1 LEKPAAG
8 RYDPIYLRK
17 NPGDPFD
24 KTGSKRDALRGT
36 SYEGRPTQDNLHF
49 AGVGFAMVFLTALSS
64 ALSPAA
70 AASQPSQQQQRSTL
84 AVTSRQLSQQIE
96 EAEKALRE
104 SEIQRSLLEQRHQE
118 VNDQPDSNVPLPVRI
133 GKLLKEASSLSL
145 AQDILEW
152 RREFQGEGL
161 FEDGRKCR
169 ALGEIL
175 FRHGANVAGNNDDRG
190 DEDDDEGDYEFVPDE
205 RPKVSS
211 EHSGLYHTLYEEEF
225 IPMYQFLEEE
235 LLHKF
240 RVTLQQTHYPNPVAC
255 TRLVLAASTMENN
268 TDDRKALHIL
278 IHTAVWLRGLQEL
291 FHRLS
296 QRIYKRRSD
305 PVLDPILLELCR
317 PMVERVRYHFLS
329 HGENDDRPTV
339 VRTDRLPE
347 WLVTFV
353 LEHVLVIHESADSG
367 DGESPYGP
375 WTVVDEVL
383 GPQIYEVFMSVFVTS
398 AASDVGSIPY
408 RTPDSLSVDLANEMI
423 RLVRYVLEEREFF
436 RHTLV
441 AGPSSQPSVLGNAI
455 EQLIRFDRVMKLA
468 TSPSGTDIK
477 GSSRLISLVDVF
489 VAGDDEL
496 LSWWLVRERESV
508 FATLDDDYKQQLE
521 PDDDTI
527 IVSPRAEVFAAL
539 LRSIQAKAG
548 VFSFSGPYLHHV
560 ASPLSVHFLD
570 AIHETAKEV
579 RQKTVKS
586 KGAPSSKALRT
597 ILRDWMKLINGAH
610 LVTRLLVDVE
620 KERMGPSLSGES
632 DLAQFGRSLE
642 RVERVLIEEFTTAFV
657 ETILLEKARFA
668 AYLMRCSHTLV
679 AAAATSNVGGDE
691 GDEIPDV
698 SPELEETVRVLAT
711 FVFECNSVMSSF
723 PSSTR
728 DTTSGAL
735 TTESVACYAP
745 RAMRDSVL
753 ESVAMQLLDV
763 ALDREGMTPDLRRQ
777 GCIVF
782 ARDARA
788 LLCSPV
794 ALSAPPL
801 VNRLLEVLVVM
812 TMPSRHLTQIGDTLC
827 GLAEQPAPLEE
838 EHFTSDLRLYEEA
851 SSMIQAKG
859 LVSLELADLLAVLNR
874 RRDLGDQDSPMKTDL

>member
-1 LEKPAAG
+1 ML
-8 RYDPIYLRK
+8 ICH
-17 NPGDPFD
+17 
-24 KTGSKRDALRGT
+24 S
-36 SYEGRPTQDNLHF
+36 DNLF
-49 AGVGFAMVFLTALSS
+49 YVPAVNFAMVFLTALSS
-64 ALSPAA
+64 ALSPAT

-104 SEIQRSLLEQRHQE
+104 SEIQRSLLEQRRQE
-118 VNDQPDSNVPLPVRI
+118 VNDQQDSNVPLPVRV
-133 GKLLKEASSLSL
+133 GQLLKEAASLSL

-161 FEDGRKCR
+161 FEDCRKCR

-175 FRHGANVAGNNDDRG
+175 FRHGANAAGNNEDRAG
-190 DEDDDEGDYEFVPDE
+190 DEDDEGDYEFVPDE

-211 EHSGLYHTLYEEEF
+211 ERSGLYHTLYEEEF
-225 IPMYQFLEEE
+225 IPLYRFLEEE
-235 LLHKF
+235 LLDKF
-240 RVTLQQTHYPNPVAC
+240 RVTLQQTQYPNPEAC

-317 PMVERVRYHFLS
+317 PMMERVHYHFLS

-367 DGESPYGP
+367 DGGSPYGP

-441 AGPSSQPSVLGNAI
+441 AGPLSQPSVLGNAI
-455 EQLIRFDRVMKLA
+455 GQLIRFDRVIKLA

-508 FATLDDDYKQQLE
+508 FATLDDDYKEQRDT
-521 PDDDTI
+521 DDDSI

-539 LRSIQAKAG
+539 LRSIQSKAG

-570 AIHETAKEV
+570 AIHETAREV

-586 KGAPSSKALRT
+586 KGAPSSKALLS

-610 LVTRLLVDVE
+610 LVTSLLVDAE

-668 AYLMRCSHTLV
+668 AYLMRCSHTLG
-679 AAAATSNVGGDE
+679 AAAAAASSVGDDE
-691 GDEIPDV
+691 GDGIPDV
-698 SPELEETVRVLAT
+698 SPELEETMRVLTT
-711 FVFECNSVMSSF
+711 FVFECNSVILSF
-723 PSSTR
+723 PSSNR
-728 DTTSGAL
+728 DTSSGAL

-745 RAMRDSVL
+745 SAMRDSVL

-763 ALDREGMTPDLRRQ
+763 TLDREGMTPDLRRQ

-788 LLCSPV
+788 LLCSPF

-812 TMPSRHLTQIGDTLC
+812 TMPSRHLAQIGDTLC

-874 RRDLGDQDSPMKTDL
+874 RRDLGDQDIPMKTEL